1 MRNNLVL
8 ALTAL
13 VAVLT
18 VSSIALSGGQP
29 SRPNLSLEELGSG
42 QMVLDYRIPSSNH
55 DQSYSALILGTDRIG
70 HGAIYVLI
78 TESLDFD
85 VKGSLYTLVD
95 HLNNEL
101 RSFGVDSMSSIISSD
116 SLPKVFSDPQAVL
129 ICGPS
134 TSLPDYFAAP
144 ALHWVERGGLWIGIG
159 ESSVPFMYSRS
170 NESNPNATMRLDF
183 TGLSYNGGADSRS
196 SSMATALGFRY
207 VAPDNAFELSD
218 LEALGGRSIG
228 FEYDRGTLLGTAGVI
243 HIGKGSVMV
252 MGGDMGPPPL
262 STSEEVLAW
271 DLEKVLALDV
281 PWWTGELTYM
291 IVSSDGSAIESALNS
306 SFTYNGLYAS
316 YGIVPRND
324 AVQACAIGH
333 YSR

>member
-1 MRNNLVL
+1 MRNKLVL

-13 VAVLT
+13 VAVLM

-29 SRPNLSLEELGSG
+29 PIPALSFEELGSG
-42 QMVLDYRIPSSNH
+42 HMVLGYRIPCSH
-55 DQSYSALILGTDRIG
+55 YDQSYSALILGANRIG
-70 HGAIYVLI
+70 HGDIYVLV

-85 VKGSLYTLVD
+85 VKVSLYTMVD

-101 RSFGVDSMSSIISSD
+101 RSFGVDSVSSVIGSD
-116 SLPKVFSDPQAVL
+116 SLPKVFSDPQAIL

-144 ALHWVERGGLWIGIG
+144 ALHWVERGGLWIGVG
-159 ESSVPFMYSRS
+159 ESSVPFMYSQS

-183 TGLSYNGGADSRS
+183 TELSYNGGVDGRPTP
-196 SSMATALGFRY
+196 MATALGFRY
-207 VAPDNAFELSD
+207 VAPDNAFELQD

-228 FEYDRGTLLGTAGVI
+228 FEYDRDGLLGTAGVI

-271 DLEKVLALDV
+271 DLEKVLAFNV
-281 PWWTGELTYM
+281 PWWTGELTYQ

-316 YGIVPRND
+316 YGVVPRND
-324 AVQACAIGH
+324 AVQSCAVGH